1 MSNSNFCLTENFALF
16 LILIA
21 VLSAF
26 FGYTVG
32 KSDREKHLENR
43 ESIPEIQQNRQN

>member
-1 MSNSNFCLTENFALF
+1 MSNSNFCQAENFALS

-32 KSDREKHLENR
+32 KSDREKHLNNQ
-43 ESIPEIQQNRQN
+43 ESIPEIQQDRQN